1 LPAAAHCHMPK
12 RARARKTGVQA
23 RHAAEQEGQ
32 AQQQQAVEVAR
43 PPEQQRLLDA
53 AAVGLPAL
61 ICLGIYIYSLAPTTV
76 PGDSSEFIASIHGL
90 GIPHP
95 TGYPLYMLLGKMFE
109 SLIPFGGVAYRI
121 NLFSAVCAA
130 VMVGLLSLLTLKV
143 TGNRA
148 AATIAGFV
156 GGLNESAW
164 SQAVIAEVYALHGIM
179 VMLVFL
185 ALLKW
190 EERRTWRAIAW
201 LGLVTGFG
209 LTHHRA
215 ILFIAAPALIAAV
228 ALQRPFMVRGLIKAV
243 GAGLAPLAI
252 YAYLP
257 IRAAA
262 KPLLNWGNCVTWQN
276 FWYHVMA
283 KAYMHLILARTLRS
297 TLIRAFSLVKS
308 AGVEISWPGLVGAI
322 AGGVLLIRRRPVLG
336 AVTAVSFVTLL
347 LWNSAYKDVVVI
359 HFHLPTFLIMGLWLG
374 VAVDEAQRW
383 VRQHSTSQMV
393 RRAGDAAPWIVL
405 PALVALLMLFNFEK
419 SSRRGQW
426 ELENWPRRTLAEIK
440 PNAFLSGIGDTE
452 IFVTWYMQ
460 AVHGLRRDI
469 TVLQANRLADVWY
482 IQTIKDKEI
491 ATVMAAALLGAL
503 GTSDAE
509 LEKEFAD
516 RCTYMLAQQLAD
528 KRHLYTYHP
537 PYPLPEGVCTLEHA
551 MGLREFCRGKPK
563 LLVRTTRVAGPEMLP
578 GLMLVRVD
586 VEKTR
591 VHQLE
596 PFRIMLGWRCERALP
611 PGYTVG
617 VRFQRAIPGQPPL
630 APGMLPPEESF
641 FVQVLPLNYGQPL
654 KPTPAR
660 YEYRQS
666 GMFVAEAPYPP
677 GKYHVIVG
685 IGKATPSGRWTLVP
699 QVQALVGGI
708 EILPARK
715 GAL

>member
-1 LPAAAHCHMPK
+1 LCF
-12 RARARKTGVQA
+12 
-23 RHAAEQEGQ
+23 
-32 AQQQQAVEVAR
+32 AVYV
-43 PPEQQRLLDA
+43 
-53 AAVGLPAL
+53 
-61 ICLGIYIYSLAPTTV
+61 YTLAPTV
-76 PGDSSEFIASIHGL
+76 VGGDSPEFVGAIHVL

-95 TGYPLYMLLGKMFE
+95 TGYPLYMLLGKIFE
-109 SLIPFGGVAYRI
+109 LLVPIGHVAYRI
-121 NLFSAVCAA
+121 NLFSALCAA

-143 TGNRA
+143 TANRA
-148 AATIAGFV
+148 AAMIAGFV

-190 EERRTWRAIAW
+190 EDRRTWRAIAW

-215 ILFIAAPALIAAV
+215 ILFIAIPALLAAV

-243 GAGLAPLAI
+243 CAGLAPLAI

-374 VAVDEAQRW
+374 VAVDGAQRW
-383 VRQHSTSQMV
+383 VRQRSTSQMV

-419 SSRRGQW
+419 SSQRGEW

-482 IQTIKDKEI
+482 IQTVKDRKI
-491 ATVMAAALLGAL
+491 ATVMAQALLGAL
-503 GTSDAE
+503 GTPDAQ

-537 PYPLPEGVCTLEHA
+537 PYPLPEGVCTLEYA
-551 MGLREFCRGKPK
+551 WGLREFFRGEPK
-563 LLVRTTRVAGPEMLP
+563 LLVRTDRRVGPEMLP
-578 GLMLVRVD
+578 GLMLVRAD
-586 VEKTR
+586 IDRRR
-591 VHQLE
+591 VRQLE
-596 PFRIMLGWRCERALP
+596 TFRITFGWLCKGPIP
-611 PGYTVG
+611 PGFQVG
-617 VRFQRAIPGQPPL
+617 IRFEPIGPDGTPVRQLSGAPPSQPQL
-630 APGMLPPEESF
+630 
-641 FVQVLPLNYGQPL
+641 VPLNYGLAL
-654 KPTPAR
+654 KPTPAG
-660 YEYRQS
+660 YEYRQT
-666 GMFVAEAPYPP
+666 GIFVAEFPEKPGRYILAMAVGQKSASGFRFRRPP
-677 GKYHVIVG
+677 II
-685 IGKATPSGRWTLVP
+685 IGV
-699 QVQALVGGI
+699 I